1 MKMNEV
7 SEEDMMFLIS
17 NLLPKSTGLKY
28 PIWYS
33 ARIEN
38 QEPGIKVNLEDG
50 KSIHISII
58 DKKAT
63 GGINAISPEDLNE
76 IFSWI
81 DKNRELLLKYWDGA
95 HKGNIDSCDVAKQ
108 IVRLK

>member
-7 SEEDMMFLIS
+7 SEEDIMFLMS

-50 KSIHISII
+50 KSIYVSIL

-63 GGINAISPEDLNE
+63 GDIYAISPEDLND
-76 IFSWI
+76 ISRWI
-81 DKNRELLLKYWDGA
+81 DLNRELLLKYWNGA
-95 HKGNIDSCDVAKQ
+95 HKGIIDSCDVAEQMVK
-108 IVRLK
+108 LK